1 MAKKLLRQIR
11 REKDITQEQLSQLT
25 GLSQRIIS
33 IYENDLTALRSASFI
48 NLEKLATALGVS
60 MDDIFLG

>member
-11 REKDITQEQLSQLT
+11 REKDITQEQLAQLT

-33 IYENDLTALRSASFI
+33 IYENDLSALRSSSFV